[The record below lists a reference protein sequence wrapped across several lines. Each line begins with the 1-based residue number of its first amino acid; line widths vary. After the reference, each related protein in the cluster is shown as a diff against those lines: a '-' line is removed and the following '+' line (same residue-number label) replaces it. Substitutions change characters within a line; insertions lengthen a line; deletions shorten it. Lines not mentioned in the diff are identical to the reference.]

1 MIFAAVVVVA
11 VVFKIFYKLLNYASS
26 IVDDHHRLSRALVSL
41 HYFHLHFAL
50 DSTRLETWIIM
61 SGRYLCVNTRA
72 RNNSSVWCTCFA
84 RTDQQRKT
92 GTFRVLGDFSFF
104 SLLLLLLALFSPLRT
119 LCCSSMRGFLRRDHH
134 ASVGEK
140 CDFVELFYS
149 FSYVCKCVCFNN
161 LQLFLASIYLL
172 RDMGILWA
180 ALRLINFLF
189 PISYLTFHRGQVRL
203 FR

>member
-1 MIFAAVVVVA
+1 MCQYPRTI
-11 VVFKIFYKLLNYASS
+11 IRRYG
-26 IVDDHHRLSRALVSL
+26 ALVSREQ
-41 HYFHLHFAL
+41 
-50 DSTRLETWIIM
+50 TNR
-61 SGRYLCVNTRA
+61 
-72 RNNSSVWCTCFA
+72 
-84 RTDQQRKT
+84 RK
-92 GTFRVLGDFSFF
+92 
-104 SLLLLLLALFSPLRT
+104 LALFACWVIFLSS
-119 LCCSSMRGFLRRDHH
+119 LCCCCFLLYFLRFGHSVLRRGFLRRDYH

-203 FR
+203 FRYV